1 MPATKSPMSTTPNS
15 RVLSPIPSK
24 AYLALYLIF
33 GKGEEAR
40 KKINERARAL
50 LLKDF
55 VDNLQAERFLSD
67 EELEKLSSYWQMPEV
82 NYSAKDWKE
91 LEGEFEDWGLE
102 FEPYI
107 VGTLADLLAL

>member
-82 NYSAKDWKE
+82 DYSA
-91 LEGEFEDWGLE
+91 EDWGKLALE
-102 FEPYI
+102 FEQWADAEDAYI